1 MKSLFSLLCSVALF
15 LGSGLSAVQA
25 AEAASKEKQGA
36 LTINIGVGG
45 ANEVR
50 NESGVIME
58 GAEIEGITIINGEVS
73 IDGNKVPRGA
83 GKFRSPKS
91 GKTYLIKWGKGD
103 NVSVSEQ

>member
-1 MKSLFSLLCSVALF
+1 MKFPVFPLYSVALV
-15 LGSGLSAVQA
+15 LGGGVLAVQA
-25 AEAASKEKQGA
+25 AEPASKEKPGG

-50 NESGVIME
+50 NESGVIAE
-58 GAEIEGITIINGEVS
+58 DAEIEGITIINGEVS
-73 IDGNKVPRGA
+73 IDGVKVPRGI